1 MWFFI
6 SNIFFSSAG
15 KIQTQKNCVSICTCY
30 QLGKKQSGLTYD
42 SDSCSMCALVQY
54 MDENLRIRFVSLFF
68 LFITYYCCFALY
80 LYVDI
85 CVCCSLNWM
94 LWRLTTIILLDLCE
108 VKQKYQN
115 IKQIITFRFS
125 FAMLQSHLFF
135 ILQSIHLIHHFSLWI
150 NNINRKYR
158 KVLSHHHTKRH

>member
-68 LFITYYCCFALY
+68 CLLLIIVVLLY
-80 LYVDI
+80 IYTLIYV
-85 CVCCSLNWM
+85 CVV
-94 LWRLTTIILLDLCE
+94 R
-108 VKQKYQN
+108 
-115 IKQIITFRFS
+115 
-125 FAMLQSHLFF
+125 
-135 ILQSIHLIHHFSLWI
+135 
-150 NNINRKYR
+150 
-158 KVLSHHHTKRH
+158 